1 MILLGEQGIL
11 RRISNY
17 NTQTGITTNKEIKK
31 MEFTISLGMDSEI
44 AVPAIIAIASI
55 VVAWIFARSIKNEN
69 IGNHSKDKT
78 GNTN

>member
-1 MILLGEQGIL
+1 
-11 RRISNY
+11 
-17 NTQTGITTNKEIKK
+17 

-55 VVAWIFARSIKNEN
+55 VVAWIFARRFGNEN